1 MDVVIGLCSCTLP
14 CGRVASTGWYC
25 KVDSKMHLGK
35 YSLEDFIDILINHET
50 IHKVI
55 HELEGLQSTKRYNHM
70 FKLKRRVAPNKAG
83 RKGCLKVLREDGT
96 PQPSFCQKL
105 LWLIKSI

>member
-1 MDVVIGLCSCTLP
+1 
-14 CGRVASTGWYC
+14 
-25 KVDSKMHLGK
+25 MHLGK

-70 FKLKRRVAPNKAG
+70 FRPKRGIKPSELS

-96 PQPSFCQKL
+96 PQPSIRQRLVWFISTL
-105 LWLIKSI
+105 VVDTTT